1 MKLSMIATAVVA
13 LFALGAP
20 IAARQTASPVPTTK
34 QPLRFSA
41 FAVSMNTG
49 MSGEVEIAIERWST
63 DAERTSLIGLLG
75 TATQKVGG
83 QNKLLYA
90 LQAVKP
96 RVGYIRTPNSIGWDL
111 KYARQN
117 TLAGN
122 VRQIVIASDK
132 PVSFLA
138 ATSDSDAMD
147 YPFSFVEM
155 RIQPNDK
162 GEGRL
167 LVSSAIIEKSGQVQL
182 ENYGQEPVRLTTITE
197 QDPKKK

>member
-13 LFALGAP
+13 LFALGTP
-20 IAARQTASPVPTTK
+20 IAALQTAPPVPTAK

-41 FAVSMNTG
+41 FAVSMQSG

-63 DAERTSLIGLLG
+63 DAERTSLAKLLD

-111 KYARQN
+111 KYARESA
-117 TLAGN
+117 LPGN

-138 ATSDSDAMD
+138 AATDSDAMD

-162 GEGRL
+162 GEGKL
-167 LVSSAIIEKSGQVQL
+167 LVSSAITVKNNQLQL
-182 ENYGQEPVRLTTITE
+182 ENYGVEPVRLTTITE
-197 QDPKKK
+197 KDPTKK